1 MKINLINFMMLNYI
15 LQLSIVLI
23 VALMKGWQNVCWQKG
38 DIMVDKQNW
47 KVILTNLVFALY
59 CLTVG
64 IDIQLVHSQF
74 NRRGKIKLQVT
85 SEIDNDYMG

>member
-47 KVILTNLVFALY
+47 KVILTNLIFALY

>member
-1 MKINLINFMMLNYI
+1 MKITLFNFMMISYV
-15 LQLSIVLI
+15 LQLSMVLI
-23 VALMKGWQNVCWQKG
+23 VALVRSWQNVCWQKG
-38 DIMVDKQNW
+38 DIMVDKKNW
-47 KVILTNLVFALY
+47 KVILTNLIFALY

-64 IDIQLVHSQF
+64 IDIQLVHSKF

>member
-1 MKINLINFMMLNYI
+1 MKISLFNFMMINYV

-38 DIMVDKQNW
+38 DIMVDKQSW
-47 KVILTNLVFALY
+47 KVILTNLIFALY

-64 IDIQLVHSQF
+64 IDIQLVHSKF
-74 NRRGKIKLQVT
+74 NKRGKIKLQVT
-85 SEIDNDYMG
+85 SEIENDYMG